1 MCIVFLYN
9 EPDSGVNIAPKKSEK
24 QTFRPFKKK
33 SKKQQMNKK

>member
-9 EPDSGVNIAPKKSEK
+9 EARQWSKYSPKKSEK
-24 QTFRPFKKK
+24 QTFRPLKKK